1 MELTLFSE
9 ILLLLAI
16 SVSLVAIFRRLKLAP
31 ILAYLVAG
39 ILVGPSLLNFLSEAK
54 EISFVG
60 ELGIVFLLFSLGLEF
75 SFPRL
80 IAMRQ
85 LVFGVG
91 LVQVVA
97 TLLIILIVCLVS
109 GYNWQSALVVACA
122 LALSSTAI
130 VIKQLTEN
138 GKLQNKR
145 GQLAVSI
152 LLFQDLAV
160 VPMLIVIPIIA
171 GASQANLASSLLMA
185 LLNGALVFVL
195 LISVGKWLLPRLF
208 NEIAQAR
215 SDELFVLTT
224 ILVALLTGAITH
236 LFGLSMALGAFLA
249 GMMLGESQYKHQLE
263 ADIRPFRDILLGLFF
278 ISVGMQLDIF
288 ILAESLHWLLLF
300 VVIVLA
306 IKVLIIQVIARLFK
320 QTKADAWASGIMLC
334 QMGEFGFVIAALAL
348 DQGLISKHLASML
361 VGVGVISM
369 GVTPYLINHSS
380 RFAQFLAKQT
390 QEEEQDA
397 TESQQ
402 EQLNDHVIICGF
414 GRVGQIVS
422 RFLKLESIPYVAL
435 DVDPTRVHEAKAAY
449 EPVHFGDARKTEVLK
464 AVGIEKAKLVILAF
478 DDLHKSLTV
487 IDLVKKHSK
496 HAKIL
501 VRTSS
506 DDNLEALIEAG
517 ADEVIPETLE
527 GSLMLVSHVML
538 LSGVPVKR
546 IFGRV
551 RRERKNHYNGLHGF
565 YRGDSYKQD
574 EREVEYLH
582 AVTLTD
588 NAFAV
593 GLHLNELDLP
603 LRGVEVTALRREGK
617 EYYNPEPD
625 MELIPQDVLIVL
637 GVPRRVER
645 AERFLLEGA

>member
-39 ILVGPSLLNFLSEAK
+39 ILVGPSLFNFLSETK
-54 EISFVG
+54 EIAFVG

-171 GASQANLASSLLMA
+171 GASQADLASSLLMA

-263 ADIRPFRDILLGLFF
+263 ADIRPFRDILMGLFF

-300 VVIVLA
+300 VAIVLA

-369 GVTPYLINHSS
+369 GITPYLINHSS

-402 EQLNDHVIICGF
+402 EELNDHVIICGF

-464 AVGIEKAKLVILAF
+464 AVGINKAKLVIIAF
-478 DDLHKSLTV
+478 DDLHKSLAV
-487 IDLVKKHSK
+487 IDLIKKYAEN
-496 HAKIL
+496 AKIL
-501 VRTSS
+501 VRTGN

-538 LSGVPVKR
+538 HSGVPVKR

-603 LRGVEVTALRREGK
+603 LRGVEVTALRRDGK

>member
-39 ILVGPSLLNFLSEAK
+39 ILVGPSLFNFLSETK
-54 EISFVG
+54 EIAFVG

-80 IAMRQ
+80 IAMRH

-91 LVQVVA
+91 LAQVLT
-97 TLLIILIVCLVS
+97 TLLIILVVCLVS

-171 GASQANLASSLLMA
+171 GASQANLVSTLSMS

-263 ADIRPFRDILLGLFF
+263 ADIRPFRDILMGLFF
-278 ISVGMQLDIF
+278 ISVGMQLDIY

-300 VVIVLA
+300 VAIVLA
-306 IKVLIIQVIARLFK
+306 IKVAIIQVIARLFK
-320 QTKADAWASGIMLC
+320 QTKVDAWASGIMLC

-369 GVTPYLINHSS
+369 GVTPYLINNSA
-380 RFAQFLAKQT
+380 RFAQFLANQT

-397 TESQQ
+397 TESQR
-402 EQLNDHVIICGF
+402 EELDDHVIICGF

-435 DVDPTRVHEAKAAY
+435 DIDPTRVHEAKAAY

-464 AVGIEKAKLVILAF
+464 AVGVEKAKLVIIAF
-478 DDLHKSLTV
+478 DDLPKSLAV
-487 IDLVKKHSK
+487 IDLIKKYANN
-496 HAKIL
+496 AKIL
-501 VRTSS
+501 VRTGN

-538 LSGVPVKR
+538 HSGVPVKR

-625 MELIPQDVLIVL
+625 IELLPQDVLIVL

>member
-16 SVSLVAIFRRLKLAP
+16 SVGLVAIFRRLKLAP

-39 ILVGPSLLNFLSEAK
+39 IIVGPSLFNFLSEAK

-91 LVQVVA
+91 LVQVVV
-97 TLLIILIVCLVS
+97 TLLIILLVCFVS

-138 GKLQNKR
+138 GKLQSKR

-171 GASQANLASSLLMA
+171 GASQVNLASSLLMA

-263 ADIRPFRDILLGLFF
+263 ADIRPFRDILMGLFF
-278 ISVGMQLDIF
+278 ISVGMQLDIA
-288 ILAESLHWLLLF
+288 ILAQSLHWLILF
-300 VVIVLA
+300 VAIVLA
-306 IKVLIIQVIARLFK
+306 IKLLIIQMIARCFK
-320 QTKADAWASGIMLC
+320 QSKADAWAAGIMLC

-348 DQGLISKHLASML
+348 EQGLISKHLASML

-369 GVTPYLINHSS
+369 AITPYLINHSS

-390 QEEEQDA
+390 EEQEQDA
-397 TESQQ
+397 TESQT
-402 EQLNDHVIICGF
+402 EQLQEHVVICGF

-435 DVDPTRVHEAKAAY
+435 DVDPTRVQEAKAAY
-449 EPVHFGDARKTEVLK
+449 EPVHFGDSRKVEVLK
-464 AVGIEKAKLVILAF
+464 AVGIEKAKLVIIAF
-478 DDLHKSLTV
+478 DDLNKSLTV
-487 IDLVKKHSK
+487 IDLVKKYAAN
-496 HAKIL
+496 AKIL
-501 VRTSS
+501 VRTGN

-538 LSGVPVKR
+538 HSGVPVKR

-603 LRGVEVTALRREGK
+603 LRGVEVTALRRDGK

-625 MELIPQDVLIVL
+625 MELQPQDVLIIL

-645 AERFLLEGA
+645 AERFLFEGA

>member
-1 MELTLFSE
+1 MELNLFAE
-9 ILLLLAI
+9 ILLLLLI
-16 SVSLVAIFRRLKLAP
+16 SVFLIALFRRLKLAP

-39 ILVGPSLLNFLSEAK
+39 VIAGPSVINILSDAK

-80 IAMRQ
+80 IAMRHM
-85 LVFGVG
+85 VFGVG
-91 LVQVVA
+91 CGQVVL
-97 TLLIILIVCLVS
+97 TLLVILAICLFS
-109 GYNWQSALVVACA
+109 GYDWQAALVVSCA
-122 LALSSTAI
+122 IALSSTAI

-160 VPMLIVIPIIA
+160 VPMLIALPIIA
-171 GASQANLASSLLMA
+171 GGSDADLASSLLAA
-185 LLNGALVFVL
+185 LINGLLVFVL
-195 LISVGKWLLPRLF
+195 LIAVGKWLLPRIF

-224 ILVALLTGAITH
+224 ILVALLTAAITH

-263 ADIRPFRDILLGLFF
+263 ADIRPFRDILMGLFF
-278 ISVGMQLDIF
+278 ISVGMQLDIA
-288 ILAESLHWLLLF
+288 LVWASVHWLVF
-300 VVIVLA
+300 IVVIVLA
-306 IKVLIIQVIARLFK
+306 LKVFLIQLVARFFK
-320 QTKADAWASGIMLC
+320 QNKTDAWASGIMLC

-348 DQGLISKHLASML
+348 EHTLIDKHLASML
-361 VGVGVISM
+361 IGVGVVSM
-369 GVTPYLINHSS
+369 AITPYLVNRASL
-380 RFAQFLAKQT
+380 FAQFLARQSLV
-390 QEEEQDA
+390 DA
-397 TESQQ
+397 KPDNSNEHSN
-402 EQLNDHVIICGF
+402 LSNHVIICGF

-435 DVDPTRVHEAKAAY
+435 DVDPTRIHEAKAAY
-449 EPVHFGDARKTEVLK
+449 EPVHFGDARKIEILK
-464 AVGIEKAKLVILAF
+464 SVNIHAARLVIIAF
-478 DDLHKSLTV
+478 DDIAKALVV
-487 IDLVKKHSK
+487 IDLVKKHAPA
-496 HAKIL
+496 AKIL
-501 VRTSS
+501 VRTRT
-506 DDNLEALIEAG
+506 DDNLQQLFAAG

-538 LSGVPVKR
+538 HSGVPVKR

-565 YRGDSYKQD
+565 YRGDSYKQN
-574 EREVEYLH
+574 EREIEYLH
-582 AVTLTD
+582 AVTLTER
-588 NAFAV
+588 AFAV
-593 GLHLNELDLP
+593 GLKLNELDLP
-603 LRGVEVTALRREGK
+603 LRRVEVTGIRRGDKEIINPDPDIALEA
-617 EYYNPEPD
+617 
-625 MELIPQDVLIVL
+625 QDVVIIL

-645 AERFLLEGA
+645 AERYLLEGA

>member
-39 ILVGPSLLNFLSEAK
+39 ILVGPSLFNFLSETK
-54 EISFVG
+54 EIAFVG

-91 LVQVVA
+91 LVQVVV

-109 GYNWQSALVVACA
+109 GYNWQSALVVAFA

-185 LLNGALVFVL
+185 LLNGALVFIL

-263 ADIRPFRDILLGLFF
+263 ADIRPFRDILMGLFF

-300 VVIVLA
+300 VAIVLA

-320 QTKADAWASGIMLC
+320 QSKADAWASGIMLC

-348 DQGLISKHLASML
+348 DQGLINKHLASML

-369 GVTPYLINHSS
+369 GITPYLINHSS

-390 QEEEQDA
+390 QEEVQDA
-397 TESQQ
+397 TQSQQ

-464 AVGIEKAKLVILAF
+464 AVGIEKAKLVIIAF
-478 DDLHKSLTV
+478 DDLHKSLAV
-487 IDLVKKHSK
+487 IDLIKKYADN
-496 HAKIL
+496 AKIL
-501 VRTSS
+501 VRTGN

-538 LSGVPVKR
+538 HSGVPVKR

-603 LRGVEVTALRREGK
+603 LRGVEVTALRRDGK